1 MQEQFQMIGRMLFDE
16 GLVHAGSGNMSIR
29 QQDTILITRAGV
41 LLSQLKE
48 GDIISVGLEP
58 GDADKQASVEL
69 PVHRA
74 VYKGSNVQAIIHAH
88 PAYAIALSISEEKIM
103 PLDAEGKYY
112 LKSIPVV
119 KVREAVGSAEVAR
132 FLPPIFSGGYH
143 GAVVRGHGSFT
154 IGADLIEAYK
164 LTSALENSCKI
175 ITISRKLQQ
184 PQPVAAPHKPHIRDE
199 RRGPAIPPGIGVM
212 DRSRYHKR

>member
-1 MQEQFQMIGRMLFDE
+1 MLEQFQLVGRLLFEE
-16 GLVHAGSGNMSIR
+16 GLVHAGAGNLSIR
-29 QQDTILITRAGV
+29 EQDTIYITRTGI
-41 LLSQLKE
+41 LLSEIKE
-48 GDIISVGLEP
+48 GDIISVGMEP
-58 GDADKQASVEL
+58 TDADKEASIEL

-74 VYKGSNVQAIIHAH
+74 IYKGSSVAAIIHAH
-88 PAYAIALSISEEKIM
+88 PAYAIALSISEEKII
-103 PLDAEGKYY
+103 PQDAEGRYF

-119 KVREAVGSAEVAR
+119 KVREAIGSAEVAR

-154 IGADLIEAYK
+154 VGADLLEAYK
-164 LTSALENSCKI
+164 LTSSLENSCKI
-175 ITISRKLQQ
+175 IVLTKKLYQ
-184 PQPVAAPHKPHIRDE
+184 PPPPKPHEERQ